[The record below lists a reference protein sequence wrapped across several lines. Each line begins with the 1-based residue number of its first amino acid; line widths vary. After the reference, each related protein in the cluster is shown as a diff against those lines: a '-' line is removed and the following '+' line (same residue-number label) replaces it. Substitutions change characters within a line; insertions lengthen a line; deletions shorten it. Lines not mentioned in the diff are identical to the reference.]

1 MIASPEELNVLPKGP
16 EFTPSAVTRLR
27 KPNQSLRAFSL
38 VEVTIA
44 LGLVSYALLAL
55 MGLFT
60 VGLTSSR
67 DSSVETALS
76 QIALHAASKYSSS
89 TNVSYNYSGIPSQG
103 TAEDYFAV
111 MVSTNKNA
119 VIANTS
125 SNLRMLTVSIT
136 TPNNP
141 GITNVIQTAVFIP

>member
-1 MIASPEELNVLPKGP
+1 MIALPEELTAPPKER
-16 EFTPSAVTRLR
+16 EFTPVAIPRLR
-27 KPNQSLRAFSL
+27 KPNQPLRAFSL

-103 TAEDYFAV
+103 TADDYFAV
-111 MVSTNKNA
+111 TVAPNMNA
-119 VIANTS
+119 VIPNTS